1 MSLVARDGGATCLW
15 LVHGRPPW
23 PNTLPIVYGAT
34 TSQVSPSEQSP
45 SVLATAKWPEKLVGS
60 LLLRQGER
68 EREREREGMDEL
80 QEIEEIVGGLARVE
94 EDDGASIFMEM
105 EKMIYVRGEVWRLL
119 PISFFFFFKKKG
131 NFTQSPSLKGE
142 IPPYCLLFKVLVF
155 TFFSP

>member
-1 MSLVARDGGATCLW
+1 MSPVARDGGATCLW

-23 PNTLPIVYGAT
+23 PNTLPIVHGAT

-45 SVLATAKWPEKLVGS
+45 SVLATTKWPEKLVGS

-94 EDDGASIFMEM
+94 EDDGASYFHGDEEDDTCEG
-105 EKMIYVRGEVWRLL
+105 EKSGDFF
-119 PISFFFFFKKKG
+119 PISSFSSSSSSFF
-131 NFTQSPSLKGE
+131 
-142 IPPYCLLFKVLVF
+142 ILFYF
-155 TFFSP
+155 INIG